1 MVFCGCTSEDM
12 TGPWK
17 HTAWLVGKW
26 AMKKRAWY
34 RGLYYPVKTSY
45 MGIINYN
52 ESAIIR
58 IPINPT
64 SIIRNNKV
72 FFFSWLKWWSPYSNR
87 NHSED
92 SILNPRHLFCTWK
105 NIVVTIFV
113 TQLDC
118 WFQGGKF
125 WVEISQLFNYQLL
138 ISVCWEWGASFRLD
152 SPLEI
157 RKKSASTNW
166 WKDQGDFDR
175 YLADGGIKLRLI
187 TTNLLGP
194 GTNGAP

>member
-1 MVFCGCTSEDM
+1 M

-17 HTAWLVGKW
+17 HTAAWLESEQW
-26 AMKKRAWY
+26 KKGPWLFRWIS
-34 RGLYYPVKTSY
+34 GIILPSY
-45 MGIINYN
+45 MGIIISHYKD
-52 ESAIIR
+52 
-58 IPINPT
+58 PYKPT
-64 SIIRNNKV
+64 SIMDSNK
-72 FFFSWLKWWSPYSNR
+72 FFFLGQWWSHYSNR
-87 NHSED
+87 NLSED

-113 TQLDC
+113 RQLDC